1 MIAALNAYAYLIGAV
16 AVTAALAITWLV
28 DRRKAAS

>member
-1 MIAALNAYAYLIGAV
+1 MTTLNAYAYLIGAV
-16 AVTAALAITWLV
+16 AVAAALAITWLV